1 MNTKVLLPFLFAVLL
16 VATSCEQEL
25 PIKANVPTFSIE
37 IFADN
42 LQAELDGKVPD
53 YQVMIAEK
61 GNLYEAWAEG
71 NSIYAPDPG
80 GDRVMTTNTRMNVA
94 SVSKFVG
101 AVAMCRVLE
110 QHNIGLDQPIHNYL
124 PKSWKSQ
131 VHPDHWEAISPY
143 TISFRNL
150 MRMETG
156 IDYVNSSMPSANT
169 MLDALKKPAKP
180 SRVGTYQNGNFTLI
194 RILIGEIEFQLDE
207 EDEDYNERT
216 SRQYYRYINAHLF
229 DPAGV
234 QTVLR
239 ADLIDEVDLARAYQL
254 PLNPNFQDDN
264 GRLGWYGLPPNS
276 FNSTASGGLFLNVMD
291 LGALMAYVR
300 YTEDIISAEMRTELL
315 DNELGLYES
324 VDGNHG
330 RYLVKQGTRGAD
342 KYDRAYKSIVMM
354 FPNDVEVALLINAN
368 FASSRTLLKQ
378 AYDAAWSN

>member
-143 TISFRNL
+143 TISFRKL

-207 EDEDYNERT
+207 EDEDYNER
-216 SRQYYRYINAHLF
+216 
-229 DPAGV
+229 
-234 QTVLR
+234 
-239 ADLIDEVDLARAYQL
+239 
-254 PLNPNFQDDN
+254 
-264 GRLGWYGLPPNS
+264 
-276 FNSTASGGLFLNVMD
+276 
-291 LGALMAYVR
+291 
-300 YTEDIISAEMRTELL
+300 
-315 DNELGLYES
+315 
-324 VDGNHG
+324 
-330 RYLVKQGTRGAD
+330 
-342 KYDRAYKSIVMM
+342 
-354 FPNDVEVALLINAN
+354 
-368 FASSRTLLKQ
+368 
-378 AYDAAWSN
+378 